1 MNRYFDPF
9 YVRAVLCNE
18 YQEEGHTESE
28 LQSFDLGIVRF
39 ISTLDDVNYISP
51 NTIEVEKLRES
62 LLNRDDTISNLNAL
76 LDEQKL
82 KFEKL
87 SKMHKSDLKEL
98 KRETAYKLLKDQITE
113 RDKEICKLKKDVSI
127 WMSRALSNSNATF
140 NI

>member
-1 MNRYFDPF
+1 MNRYFDPS

-18 YQEEGHTESE
+18 YREEGHTESE

-39 ISTLDDVNYISP
+39 ISTLDDVDYISP
-51 NTIEVEKLRES
+51 TTIEVEKLRES
-62 LLNRDDTISNLNAL
+62 LQNRDGMINDLNAL

-82 KFEKL
+82 KYEKL
-87 SKMHKSDLKEL
+87 LKMHKGELKEL
-98 KRETAYKLLKDQITE
+98 KRETAYKLLKDQINE
-113 RDKEICKLKKDVSI
+113 RDKEISKLKKDVNI